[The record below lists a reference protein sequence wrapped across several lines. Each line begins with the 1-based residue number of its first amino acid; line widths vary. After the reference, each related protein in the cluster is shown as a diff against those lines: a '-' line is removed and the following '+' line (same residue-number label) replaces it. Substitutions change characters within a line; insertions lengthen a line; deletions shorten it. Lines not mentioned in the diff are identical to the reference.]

1 MKCLLS
7 LLALFL
13 AGTTAL
19 FAQDN
24 GLNPIFNVNVHDL
37 TYNVP
42 EKKASVGN
50 VLGTIASAVAGQTT
64 DTDHSDKLPA
74 INAAVK
80 SALSSVRRLSPV
92 DSTAAEIHYDLV
104 GEVTKVATTTQ
115 SRTVEDK
122 DSKGKVH
129 KRVVTDY
136 AADITVS
143 LTLTNRATA
152 EKLTRNFTGSADWL
166 SGAESETSAI
176 NIALKKVSRAVA
188 NYFNASFPLTANIV
202 ERGTEKKDKTKE
214 VYIDLGSYIGAY
226 KGMHFSVYVIGS
238 VAGRETRSRIGKL
251 KVTDVLGDDISLCKV
266 QSGGKDIKKAIDD
279 AKTLLVVS
287 ED

>member
-1 MKCLLS
+1 MRKLLS
-7 LLALFL
+7 LLALLL

-19 FAQDN
+19 FAQSN
-24 GLNPIFNVNVHDL
+24 GLNPIFNVNVQDL

-42 EKKASVGN
+42 EKKATVGS
-50 VLGTIASAVAGQTT
+50 VLGTIASAAAGQTT

-92 DSTAAEIHYDLV
+92 DTTAVEIHYTV
-104 GEVTKVATTTQ
+104 TGEVTKVITTTQ
-115 SRTVEDK
+115 SRSVSEK

-143 LTLTNRATA
+143 LTLTNLSTA
-152 EKLTRNFTGSADWL
+152 ETVTHTFTGSADCF
-166 SGAESETSAI
+166 SGAESENDAV
-176 NIALKKVSRAVA
+176 NISLRKLSRNVVK
-188 NYFNASFPLTANIV
+188 YFDAAFPLAANIV

-214 VYIDLGSYIGAY
+214 VYIDLGTAAGAY
-226 KGMHFSVYVIGS
+226 KGMHFGVYVIGS
-238 VAGRETRSRIGKL
+238 VAGRETRSRIGKI
-251 KVTDVLGDDISLCKV
+251 KVSDVLGDDITLCKV
-266 QSGGKDIKKAIDD
+266 QSGGKDIKSAIDNG
-279 AKTLLVVS
+279 KTLLVVS